1 MFPIAVREEDEDNS
15 DEENEDSDATSD
27 IIRRV
32 LVMQQVQNY
41 AVVAATL
48 GIYQAAV
55 ATLRGATQEPYD
67 PYEAES
73 SEDENEC
80 NSTSE
85 RAEEERLL
93 STTPNPASKATSGTR
108 PGPQQ
113 PRIPI
118 LDSSKVKKI
127 MDWRAHVASQLAS
140 QSRGVQV
147 ELTANK
153 RRGGYLERV
162 DFLQRVQDRRQD
174 VLEDPRPN
182 KRRKK

>member
-1 MFPIAVREEDEDNS
+1 MADESGVTGNLI
-15 DEENEDSDATSD
+15 NEDDD
-27 IIRRV
+27 YDRRRKILALLLIYHQLQLLSLLLMLANV
-32 LVMQQVQNY
+32 LQLISE
-41 AVVAATL
+41 A
-48 GIYQAAV
+48 
-55 ATLRGATQEPYD
+55 
-67 PYEAES
+67 EAES
-73 SEDENEC
+73 LEDESEC

-93 STTPNPASKATSGTR
+93 STAPDPASKATSGTR
-108 PGPQQ
+108 PGPHQ